1 MKKNYLKTSNL
12 LLDFEKNLNEN
23 VDLIDV
29 YEPLSKKLLK
39 KNTIFYENIE
49 DNINYTLDLKNRI
62 LPVLVDE
69 LKLFHKMDL
78 PDKFWFFLIDQ
89 WLINFLHVTYDR
101 WLNLNAKCKNNNFY
115 TKILNIDKSF
125 VIPNEI
131 NYSKRFFKEDLWNH
145 YIYGEIIKFT
155 KIVPFEIIY
164 QHVED
169 INKKIYKNY
178 LNENSYKQK
187 LYDSIF
193 FLSKFFYNSKKE
205 FKILFINNL
214 NIKFQFKVYLK
225 YNQFP
230 TILKFSKP
238 PKSKNLLSDFRNKE
252 LNFKKLNYFESFIS
266 KIILNNLPK
275 TLIENF
281 NIQLDFSKNFY
292 SRFKSK
298 TYFISQM
305 EIADSARFFV
315 ASETTKKKI
324 LYQHGGGY
332 GLLKYQFR
340 EISEI
345 NVSDYYFTFGWNS
358 NNAQINLNQH
368 DKKNN

>member
-1 MKKNYLKTSNL
+1 M
-12 LLDFEKNLNEN
+12 
-23 VDLIDV
+23 
-29 YEPLSKKLLK
+29 
-39 KNTIFYENIE
+39 
-49 DNINYTLDLKNRI
+49 
-62 LPVLVDE
+62 
-69 LKLFHKMDL
+69 
-78 PDKFWFFLIDQ
+78 
-89 WLINFLHVTYDR
+89 
-101 WLNLNAKCKNNNFY
+101 
-115 TKILNIDKSF
+115 
-125 VIPNEI
+125 
-131 NYSKRFFKEDLWNH
+131 
-145 YIYGEIIKFT
+145 
-155 KIVPFEIIY
+155 KIV
-164 QHVED
+164 
-169 INKKIYKNY
+169 INK
-178 LNENSYKQK
+178 K

-205 FKILFINNL
+205 SKILFINNL

-230 TILKFSKP
+230 TILKFSKT

-315 ASETTKKKI
+315 ASETTKKKNS
-324 LYQHGGGY
+324 
-332 GLLKYQFR
+332 F
-340 EISEI
+340 I
-345 NVSDYYFTFGWNS
+345 NMVVDMVY
-358 NNAQINLNQH
+358 
-368 DKKNN
+368 